1 MGSWWSGYLGPARWA
16 EMWVRERSRGEGRA
30 GKHGCV
36 SSFGKCFTEESGLGG
51 GLAPGPFPSHTT
63 WKERFH
69 QALPPLLLVGFCF
82 PNTILSNT
90 LPSATSPVTEGDL
103 SAGMRGRQ
111 TCASRGECALTEK
124 VLGGILWF
132 QV

>member
-51 GLAPGPFPSHTT
+51 AGSRTLPISHNLERAISPGPPSSTSGG
-63 WKERFH
+63 FL
-69 QALPPLLLVGFCF
+69 LP
-82 PNTILSNT
+82 
-90 LPSATSPVTEGDL
+90 
-103 SAGMRGRQ
+103 
-111 TCASRGECALTEK
+111 
-124 VLGGILWF
+124 
-132 QV
+132 